1 MQYSLSVSSSPH
13 IRSRSNTSKIML
25 DVLIALL
32 PATAMAIYYFRMSA
46 LIIILSTVFSCV
58 LAEYIWTRIVKK
70 PNTISDLSAAVT
82 GLLLALNLSPV
93 VPIWI
98 AVLGGAFAIIIV
110 KQLFGGL
117 AGNIVNPALAA
128 RAFMVASWPSQM
140 TTWVSPGAD
149 ALSTAT
155 PLGIFATGG
164 PTITNLPPLL
174 GGPPALWD
182 MFIGNIGGCIGET
195 SALAL
200 ILGGLYLLVRKVISP
215 AIPVVF
221 IGTTAFFTWMIGG
234 DTLFTGDYLFQ
245 ILAGGLMLGA
255 IYMAT
260 DYATSPTNLKGRIIF
275 GIGCGFITAM
285 IRIYGGYPEGVTFAI
300 LLMNLTVPLIEKAT
314 IPVSFGGRRKG
325 KNA

>member
-25 DVLIALL
+25 DVVIALL
-32 PATAMAIYYFRMSA
+32 PATAMAIYYFRMNA
-46 LIIILSTVFSCV
+46 LFIILSTVISCV
-58 LAEYIWTRIVKK
+58 LAEFIWTRIVKR
-70 PNTISDLSAAVT
+70 PNTIKDFSAVVT
-82 GLLLALNLSPV
+82 GLLLALNLSPR

-140 TTWVSPGAD
+140 TIWVSPGVD
-149 ALSTAT
+149 ATTVAT
-155 PLGIFATGG
+155 PLGIIKDAGTAS
-164 PTITNLPPLL
+164 LSQLS
-174 GGPPALWD
+174 LWD
-182 MFIGNIGGCIGET
+182 MFIGNIGGSLGET

-200 ILGGLYLLVRKVISP
+200 ILGGVYLLIRKVISP
-215 AIPVVF
+215 AIPVAF
-221 IGTTAFFTWMIGG
+221 IGTTAFFTWLVGG
-234 DTLFTGDYLFQ
+234 ETLFAGNFLVH
-245 ILAGGLMLGA
+245 ILAGGLMIGA
-255 IYMAT
+255 IFMAT

-275 GIGCGFITAM
+275 GIGCGFFTAM
-285 IRIYGGYPEGVTFAI
+285 IRIYGGYPEGVSWAI

-314 IPVSFGGRRKG
+314 IPVSFGGGRKR